1 MVSGIGGLALAVQQG
16 LTDLG
21 FDGVIF
27 VVPQK
32 TEDRIEKKKQGY
44 SRGLRSA
51 DAHVIEPGQEVIRE
65 AAPVLG
71 LGDETAR
78 INGRTMKVPVEGVT
92 PAWGRIRNRVP
103 TQGRYLV
110 ERDVE
115 TRAAAAPIRPKPTR
129 DT

>member
-1 MVSGIGGLALAVQQG
+1 MRISDWSSDVCSSD

-51 DAHVIEPGQEVIRE
+51 DAHVIEPGQEIGRAPWRE
-65 AAPVLG
+65 RGCQYEEISVGAVY
-71 LGDETAR
+71 
-78 INGRTMKVPVEGVT
+78 VT
-92 PAWGRIRNRVP
+92 KYIKKIDHDIQRCK
-103 TQGRYLV
+103 QQ
-110 ERDVE
+110 
-115 TRAAAAPIRPKPTR
+115 
-129 DT
+129 